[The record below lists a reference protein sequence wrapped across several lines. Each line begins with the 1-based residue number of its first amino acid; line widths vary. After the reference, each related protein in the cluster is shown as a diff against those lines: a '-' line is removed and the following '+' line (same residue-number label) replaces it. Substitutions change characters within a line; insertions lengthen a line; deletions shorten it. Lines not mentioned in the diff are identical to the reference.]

1 MVSRESKSMVASVVV
16 AVAVIV
22 ALRTFTGLGTVPR
35 FAIVIV
41 AVLITQSVLE
51 RVGE

>member
-1 MVSRESKSMVASVVV
+1 MVSRENKTMVASVVV
-16 AVAVIV
+16 AIAVIV
-22 ALRTFTGLGTVPR
+22 ALRTFTDLGTVPR

-41 AVLITQSVLE
+41 AILVTQSVLG